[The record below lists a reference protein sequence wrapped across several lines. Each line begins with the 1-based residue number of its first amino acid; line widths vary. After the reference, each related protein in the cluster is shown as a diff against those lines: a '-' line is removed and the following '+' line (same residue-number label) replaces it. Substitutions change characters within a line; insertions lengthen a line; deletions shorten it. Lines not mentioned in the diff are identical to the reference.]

1 MPIRNQGKMKPEQ
14 IPLQI
19 AEPSSSLAGRQHHAE
34 LDPWLGTEHG
44 PDGASWA
51 GLLAPFAV
59 GAAQGWLV
67 CPPGSAHRPTVR
79 QGSALLLHLLPQGGI
94 EFTAAPA

>member
-1 MPIRNQGKMKPEQ
+1 MPIRNEGKMKPEQ
-14 IPLQI
+14 IPPQI
-19 AEPSSSLAGRQHHAE
+19 AERSASLAGRQHPAE
-34 LDPWLGTEHG
+34 LDPWRGTENG